1 MKNHTLTETATTVGV
16 PPLAAGSAARCPS
29 CNGVGYYVRTR
40 YFEGEAADVWEC
52 QSPECTSFGLLW
64 HVSRPYSDEENM
76 ARATKMTDTELVSHL
91 RTMARIFDGQLAKW
105 VLGVAAERIE
115 SHSSHNTGDEA
126 RRQTNQSP

>member
-1 MKNHTLTETATTVGV
+1 M
-16 PPLAAGSAARCPS
+16 
-29 CNGVGYYVRTR
+29 
-40 YFEGEAADVWEC
+40 WEC

-115 SHSSHNTGDEA
+115 SHSSHNNKVTERLPTTGTDQPKGE
-126 RRQTNQSP
+126 RR